1 MRTIWKNQSTLGLEP
16 ATSRSQWSNL
26 PLVELRLLTSDPFQ
40 ILRWW
45 EPHVLFSGMISLFCH
60 FIPDT
65 TLFVPLFFNWWKAL
79 GRQKP
84 VVSGSYSIKSCA
96 CNIFYNCFFLQNDM
110 AEWPNITKET
120 RREASAI
127 CQSFTFDVFEG
138 SSKKG
143 GTAHTSTQ
151 RYTGCNNR
159 FTWPYFALR
168 HPSTCGG
175 SVVEGPFFQQCESRS
190 SF

>member
-1 MRTIWKNQSTLGLEP
+1 MKQARIYLRLFLIMRTIWKNQSTLGLEP

-45 EPHVLFSGMISLFCH
+45 EPHVLFSRMISLFCH

-110 AEWPNITKET
+110 AEWANITKET

-127 CQSFTFDVFEG
+127 CQRWVYGYLDLLFNSIYVDQHIIMYFTNLKIWSWEI
-138 SSKKG
+138 
-143 GTAHTSTQ
+143 
-151 RYTGCNNR
+151 R
-159 FTWPYFALR
+159 LII
-168 HPSTCGG
+168 
-175 SVVEGPFFQQCESRS
+175 
-190 SF
+190 